1 MKHTKTRQVRVLL
14 QLGFGSFKKIP
25 HNLFFKNRIPAL
37 RRSLLSRPHPSWLVF
52 RPRPS
57 HTLIRQHRD
66 HQFKE
71 ISMKR
76 TALAG
81 LFISAAMLASPVFA
95 ADNNLCT
102 SKLQE
107 LKSKV
112 NSLPASSSNTAM
124 EVKRLMSSAEA
135 SQASGDDKKCVT
147 EATQASALADKQRT
161 EHNP

>member
-1 MKHTKTRQVRVLL
+1 
-14 QLGFGSFKKIP
+14 
-25 HNLFFKNRIPAL
+25 
-37 RRSLLSRPHPSWLVF
+37 
-52 RPRPS
+52 
-57 HTLIRQHRD
+57 
-66 HQFKE
+66 
-71 ISMKR
+71 MKR

-124 EVKRLMSSAEA
+124 EIKRLMSSAEA

-147 EATQASALADKQRT
+147 EATQASALADQVRNQPT
-161 EHNP
+161 P